1 MAQVSDNSEED
12 STVNNARVQSD
23 LVIEDH
29 GVPVDTCIDEVP
41 KCSIALVLQPC
52 TCVGCTDYSKSNQ
65 PNIIGV

>member
-12 STVNNARVQSD
+12 SIVNNARVQSD

-41 KCSIALVLQPC
+41 KCSTAFIDLCCIGTAALHLCWV
-52 TCVGCTDYSKSNQ
+52 Y
-65 PNIIGV
+65 